1 MNALGGGGYG
11 GLWGWNSSSPRKP
24 KQPRRRPFDS
34 KSQSSS
40 NSNSVDATGRARHW
54 FPLMQAATAGSL
66 ALTGDTI
73 AQLTQRWRKAEAEN
87 QQDVKRALLSD
98 HDWLRALRMTSYGF
112 LLYGPGSYAWY
123 QYLDHSLPAK
133 TVENLLLKVLLN
145 QIVLGPCVIAVVFA
159 WNNLWQGKVSQL
171 PGKYQRDALPTLLY
185 GFRFWI
191 PVTFLNFWYTI
202 FSSAIYFLFFLSPL
216 GGSSSSSCSFHVCGF
231 NFLELLL
238 VFNYEQVTSMHF
250 INSCCQQAELWSR
263 GWFGSLTSDRP
274 QV

>member
-87 QQDVKRALLSD
+87 QQGYENPQEATGRIVRANCIL
-98 HDWLRALRMTSYGF
+98 AN
-112 LLYGPGSYAWY
+112 
-123 QYLDHSLPAK
+123 K
-133 TVENLLLKVLLN
+133 
-145 QIVLGPCVIAVVFA
+145 
-159 WNNLWQGKVSQL
+159 
-171 PGKYQRDALPTLLY
+171 
-185 GFRFWI
+185 
-191 PVTFLNFWYTI
+191 PVDI
-202 FSSAIYFLFFLSPL
+202 E
-216 GGSSSSSCSFHVCGF
+216 VC
-231 NFLELLL
+231 N
-238 VFNYEQVTSMHF
+238 
-250 INSCCQQAELWSR
+250 
-263 GWFGSLTSDRP
+263 
-274 QV
+274 